1 MRRGISLL
9 RRYATLY
16 GAFFHQHL
24 KVLLEYRMNFVIAM
38 LSSLVWQGT
47 YVASILLIMDR
58 VPTIG
63 GWTVDEIL
71 LLYGIFGL
79 GTGLE
84 RTFTDNL
91 LFFGAGQVRYG
102 ALDRLLVRPVN
113 PLFHLVANRFSYEGA
128 GDIIAALIIL
138 GRTLPRL
145 HIPLSP
151 GNIAYILLIAVC
163 GWIICFSLFLLA
175 TTLTFWITVAT
186 PVALTIGHLFQFQN
200 YPLSIYSRGI
210 QRLLTW
216 VLPFGLVSY
225 YPAQYL
231 LHRGAVGPMA
241 FVAVP
246 MAMLLFCIAG
256 RFWVFGLRRY
266 VGAGS

>member
-1 MRRGISLL
+1 
-9 RRYATLY
+9 
-16 GAFFHQHL
+16 
-24 KVLLEYRMNFVIAM
+24 
-38 LSSLVWQGT
+38 
-47 YVASILLIMDR
+47 MDR

-79 GTGLE
+79 GTGLQ

-91 LFFGAGQVRYG
+91 LFFGSGHVRYG

-138 GRTLPRL
+138 GRAFSRL

-151 GNIAYILLIAVC
+151 AHLLYVLLIAIC
-163 GWIICFSLFLLA
+163 GAVISMSLFLLA

-186 PVALTIGHLFQFQN
+186 PVALTIGHLRQFQN